1 MVLLDA
7 VEWFNAKEIVCGAT
21 SHRRADNPLRRD
33 GLLPIYAAIEY
44 AAQAMAIHAALT
56 TGGVARAGV
65 LGNVRRFRA
74 RVHRLDDIQE
84 PLQVY
89 ALLRQAE
96 PACAVYTFSIRARDE
111 ELASGQAAVFYAR
124 EPR

>member
-21 SHRRADNPLRRD
+21 SHRRTDNPLRRD
-33 GLLPIYAAIEY
+33 GLLPIYAAMEY

-65 LGNVRRFRA
+65 LGSVRGFRA
-74 RVHRLDDIQE
+74 HIHRLDEIEE

-89 ALLRQAE
+89 ASLRQAE
-96 PACAVYTFSIRARDE
+96 PTSAVYTFSIRAGDE
-111 ELASGQAAVFYAR
+111 EIASGQAAVFYAK
-124 EPR
+124 EPG